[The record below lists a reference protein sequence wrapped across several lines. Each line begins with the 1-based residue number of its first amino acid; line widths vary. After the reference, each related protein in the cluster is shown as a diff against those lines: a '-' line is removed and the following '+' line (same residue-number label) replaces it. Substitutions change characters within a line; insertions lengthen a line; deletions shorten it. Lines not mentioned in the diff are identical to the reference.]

1 MNTNT
6 MELNLD
12 EMEMVNGGW
21 NWKNFFETA
30 GVGGTIGAL
39 CGTVVGI
46 ATGPV
51 GWCALGGALI
61 LGGTCGAIAG
71 AKDEKEE

>member
-1 MNTNT
+1 MENN
-6 MELNLD
+6 MKELNLN

-21 NWKNFFETA
+21 NWKNCLETG
-30 GVGGTIGAL
+30 GVSGIIGGL

-71 AKDEKEE
+71 AKED